1 MKKLKVLSLFDGMSG
16 GQLALQDLG
25 LTPDQYEYYA
35 SEIKPHGIKVTKENF
50 PNTIHLGDV
59 TKVRFEEGVL
69 YSENGNFEVG
79 EFDILVGGSPC
90 KSFSAACITEKRV
103 GLEGDQSKLFYEYL
117 RIFKDVSPKY
127 FLLENVASMDKDS
140 KNQLDEYM
148 GVKGVKINS
157 KLFVGALRN
166 RLYWT
171 NFNFNENI
179 KDNNKSFQDSLSY
192 GYTPNEKATCLLESH
207 SRPNKDLLR
216 LTRRSI
222 ETGFVSVVFK
232 SKEHYDKLIEHYN
245 KHYKGL
251 SAKEVDAIR
260 DSIDNSIFNDVRVL
274 NSHEMERLQGVPV
287 GYCDCVTRNEAAS
300 LLGDGWTT
308 PVISHIMKEDVL
320 ALVDKNKL
328 LEKDVA

>member
-79 EFDILVGGSPC
+79 EFDILIGGSPC
-90 KSFSAACITEKRV
+90 QNFSISCAKEKRL
-103 GLEGDQSKLFYEYL
+103 GLEGEKSKLFYEYL
-117 RIFKDVSPKY
+117 RILKEVNPKY
-127 FLLENVASMDKDS
+127 YLLENVASMNKDS
-140 KNQLDEYM
+140 KSQLDEYM
-148 GVKGVKINS
+148 GVEGVKINS
-157 KLFVGALRN
+157 KLFVGALRS
-166 RLYWT
+166 RIYWT
-171 NFNFNENI
+171 NFNFDKNI
-179 KDNNKSFQDSLSY
+179 KDMGVTYQSALNSGYVDREKSKCLIESY
-192 GYTPNEKATCLLESH
+192 
-207 SRPNKDLLR
+207 SRPSVDKLS
-216 LTRRSI
+216 LTRRTM
-222 ETGFVSVVFK
+222 ETGFMPVVYE
-232 SKEHYDKLIEHYN
+232 SKEHYEKLIEHYN
-245 KHYKGL
+245 QHYKGL

-260 DSIDNSIFNDVRVL
+260 DSIDNSIYNGVRVL

-320 ALVDKNKL
+320 ALVDKSKL